1 MDPFVAAHVH
11 TILEDIRLLKSFV
24 TAPLGLHSDI
34 RMLRQ
39 SIPLDEAADLSQ
51 EENQRRRLA
60 YRALTDDPST
70 VALHTLEHLNN
81 SLAILQST
89 NDRGSWLNADWM
101 ARASRVLD
109 RAEER
114 VGGDLRAKTASSHE
128 GLYVIVAPDATGG
141 WPVSEVAEAALK
153 GGARAIQ
160 FRDYTRDKGDV
171 LLVVQRLKSM
181 CDDHKALLIID
192 GDPGITL
199 SSEAHGLHLE
209 QADMPVREARRIVQH
224 SQLVGKSNVNID
236 EVAESQ
242 ASGVDYLS
250 IGPIYRTA
258 ASAERP
264 PAVGVEMV
272 SAAKATAFQSVVAF
286 GGIDLH
292 NAGEVVRAG
301 ADSVCVASPLTLADD
316 PEQAARSFVQAIE
329 EAGSKEEDNAR

>member
-11 TILEDIRLLKSFV
+11 TILEDIRLLESFV

-128 GLYVIVAPDATGG
+128 GLYVIVAP
-141 WPVSEVAEAALK
+141 
-153 GGARAIQ
+153 
-160 FRDYTRDKGDV
+160 
-171 LLVVQRLKSM
+171 
-181 CDDHKALLIID
+181 
-192 GDPGITL
+192 TL
-199 SSEAHGLHLE
+199 
-209 QADMPVREARRIVQH
+209 P
-224 SQLVGKSNVNID
+224 
-236 EVAESQ
+236 
-242 ASGVDYLS
+242 
-250 IGPIYRTA
+250 
-258 ASAERP
+258 
-264 PAVGVEMV
+264 
-272 SAAKATAFQSVVAF
+272 
-286 GGIDLH
+286 
-292 NAGEVVRAG
+292 
-301 ADSVCVASPLTLADD
+301 
-316 PEQAARSFVQAIE
+316 
-329 EAGSKEEDNAR
+329 EAGRYLR